1 MFFIGIDIAKRKHDA
16 VVIDNNGT
24 VIQKAFSFSN
34 SLEGYNKLI
43 SIIKKITSDK
53 TDIVFAMESTSHY
66 WLALYSKINKRWLF
80 SSRN

>member
-16 VVIDNNGT
+16 VVIDSNGT

-43 SIIKKITSDK
+43 SIIKKIT
-53 TDIVFAMESTSHY
+53 
-66 WLALYSKINKRWLF
+66 
-80 SSRN
+80 